1 MNLDKQMWG
10 LSLRDEQSKKMEQTF
25 FDNETDEEART
36 RSFFVIFLKVLWTSL
51 MIVVLLG
58 GLLSLTFFLDWW
70 RFSLSC
76 ILGLLSGF
84 SIAVGL
90 LASPQNKALI
100 TLVLGVLML
109 PGFAVFLSLMAV
121 RNVQAFETSSTIL
134 TSFVVYA
141 LVVCV
146 GVLVLVKIWQKKPV
160 MIQKE
165 TEEKETPGR

>member
-1 MNLDKQMWG
+1 
-10 LSLRDEQSKKMEQTF
+10 
-25 FDNETDEEART
+25 
-36 RSFFVIFLKVLWTSL
+36 
-51 MIVVLLG
+51 
-58 GLLSLTFFLDWW
+58 
-70 RFSLSC
+70 
-76 ILGLLSGF
+76 
-84 SIAVGL
+84 